1 MNDSASAI
9 SAPEENFLRRFAA
22 IASNPREQGDLF
34 EKLIKKWLL
43 NAPPHKDR
51 FRKVSLWREWAAARN
66 GDRSDIGVDLVAE
79 TFDGE
84 YCAIQCKFYDPTSTL
99 PLGNISNFTT
109 ALSSTFFGE
118 EFTSGLL
125 IATTR
130 KLSSKIESA
139 IKGLPKPC
147 SIVDFVH
154 ELSCLKIDWDEVMA
168 QLPDDSNAAPIIT
181 APIIKG
187 IQEKIQIGEKY
198 ARIVDLPALLKKIIP
213 QPSSQVKKQPLPH
226 QTIAIEKV
234 LAGFQNA
241 ERGKLIMACG
251 TGKTFTAL
259 KIAERFLEKQ
269 TGVEK
274 QTGAEKQT
282 GTGNILFLV
291 PSLSLL
297 SQAMHEWSR
306 ESTHPLRNFAVCSD
320 SKVGRNND
328 DISVHDLAI
337 PATTNASRLAAKL
350 KQKTERIN
358 VVFSTYH
365 SIEVVAEAQK
375 HGAPAFDLIICDEAH
390 RTTGV
395 DDSAVSGQRE
405 SYFTSVH
412 DGEYIRASRR
422 LYMTATPRLYTAAA
436 KSKAN
441 EYEYKIY
448 SMDDAAQYGEE
459 FYRFNFSE
467 AVDAKQLSD
476 YKVIVVTLKEDSK
489 TADKLKEY
497 HKVSL
502 GTQTGRGK
510 KYEVS
515 AEDLV
520 KIIGCWKGL
529 AKQTDNPVMQGDDRP
544 MRRAVAFTSTINRSK
559 VLTELFPRVMHDY
572 QQNNAPA
579 DSLDCELQHV
589 DGTQNTL
596 ERNKKL
602 DWLKREPEENHCH
615 ILSNVRCLSEGV
627 DVPALDAVLFLNPR
641 KSEVDIVQSVGR
653 VMRKSEGK
661 KYGYIILPII
671 TPADEP
677 AEAALN
683 ENDTYRVIWQ
693 VLCALRS
700 HDSRLDIEINQLGLS
715 KKDSERIIVIDGDAD
730 PDGNGDGKDASGD
743 SEQILRQTQ
752 IDFSGWEDA
761 IFAHIV
767 KYCGDRQYWDTWAG
781 EVATISKSVTERITK
796 LSDEDEKIKTEFGR
810 FVRGLQKNINP
821 AVDESAALE
830 MLSQHIITR
839 PIFDALFGGDSFVAA
854 NPVSKTMQAM
864 LTKLDDQDLLT
875 TATAGLEVF
884 YESVRQTVGRK
895 IQGIDDTG
903 GRQQII
909 IELYEKFFK
918 KGFPK
923 MQESL
928 GIVYTPV
935 EVVDF
940 IIRSVDDLLKSEFGK
955 GITAKQVNLLDPF
968 TGTGTF
974 ITRLLQSDAIT
985 TEDLPRKYKA
995 EIHANEIVLL
1005 AYYIAAINIEQA
1017 YQQRLDDAGKQ
1028 TSYAAFE
1035 GIALTDTFQIDER
1048 DSTAQS
1054 TVPGMAPLLTENS
1067 ARIKK
1072 QQENKITV
1080 VFGNPPYSAGQR
1092 SSNDDNQNL
1101 KYEKLD
1107 ASIAGSYA
1115 KHSTATLKNSLYD
1128 SYIRAIRWASD
1139 RIGDE
1144 GVVAFVSNGSYIDGS
1159 AADGLRK
1166 CLADNFSSVY
1176 CFNLRGNQR
1185 TAGEVSRREGGK
1197 IFGSGSR
1204 AAIAI
1209 LFLVKNSTATD
1220 KCKIHYYDIGD
1231 YHDRK
1236 QKLKII
1242 ADFATVKNIS
1252 WQTITPDKHND
1263 WINQQNAIF
1272 ESYLPLGD
1280 KESKKRNSV
1289 KVPSVF
1295 SSYGRGVATSR
1306 DAWAYNFSKKSLT
1319 RNMRGMIDFYNNQL
1333 YDYQQA
1339 SAVSDIKIKCD
1350 SFVKP
1355 EPQKIQW
1362 DRELKQQ
1369 FERGRKPQFS
1379 SKKIHS
1385 AAYRPFTK
1393 HYFYFDRLL
1402 LNCVYRQPSFFP
1414 TPESKN
1420 LAICVSGT
1428 GASKDFSVLMANTIP
1443 DLSFVS
1449 GTQAF
1454 PRHTYIENPNG
1465 NHTKIDNIPT
1475 ATVTKFQKHYN
1486 ESDING
1492 DAIFCYVYGLLHNAD
1507 YKTKFA
1513 ADLKKTLP
1521 RIPFA
1526 KTFVDFCAFAEA
1538 GNRLGEL
1545 HTGYANVAPWPL
1557 KVIEEN
1563 ADHDNPNYFRVVKMK
1578 YASKTDKSKIIY
1590 NHNIRLENIPPEVQE
1605 YAVNGKPALDWIID
1619 RYQIKTDKN
1628 SQLSNDPNQW
1638 SDDRRYIID
1647 LICKVVAVS
1656 VETVK
1661 IVKGLPALDLE

>member
-22 IASNPREQGDLF
+22 IASNTREQGDLF
-34 EKLIKKWLL
+34 EKLIQEWLL

-66 GDRSDIGVDLVAE
+66 GDRGDIGVDLVAE

-168 QLPDDSNAAPIIT
+168 QLPDDSNA

-602 DWLKREPEENHCH
+602 DWLKREPEENHCR

-743 SEQILRQTQ
+743 SEQILRQTP

-810 FVRGLQKNINP
+810 FVRGLQENINP

-928 GIVYTPV
+928 GIVYTPM

-940 IIRSVDDLLKSEFGK
+940 IIRSVDDLLKKEFGK

-1017 YQQRLDDAGKQ
+1017 YQQRLTDAGQKN
-1028 TSYAAFE
+1028 TAYAPFE
-1035 GIALTDTFQIDER
+1035 GIALTDTFQINEGDD
-1048 DSTAQS
+1048 DSPQA
-1054 TVPGMAPLLTENS
+1054 GLLPKILPINA
-1067 ARIKK
+1067 ARIERQK
-1072 QQENKITV
+1072 QTPITV
-1080 VFGNPPYSAGQR
+1080 VFGNPPYSVGQG
-1092 SSNDDNQNL
+1092 SQNDDNQNL
-1101 KYEKLD
+1101 KYKKLD
-1107 ASIAGSYA
+1107 ASIAESYA
-1115 KHSTATLKNSLYD
+1115 KHSTATNKNSLYD

-1144 GVVAFVSNGSYIDGS
+1144 GVVAFVSNGGYIDGN
-1159 AADGLRK
+1159 AMDGLRK
-1166 CLADNFSSVY
+1166 CLADDFSSVY
-1176 CFNLRGNQR
+1176 CFNLRGNARTSGEQR
-1185 TAGEVSRREGGK
+1185 RKEKSN
-1197 IFGSGSR
+1197 IFGEGTR
-1204 AAIAI
+1204 TPVAI
-1209 LFLVKNSTATD
+1209 LLLVKKPKAASDT
-1220 KCKIHYYDIGD
+1220 CQIFYHDIGD
-1231 YHDRK
+1231 YLDRK

-1242 ADFATVKNIS
+1242 ADFATVKKIP
-1252 WQTITPDKHND
+1252 WQTITPDKNHD
-1263 WINQQNAIF
+1263 WLNQQNEAF
-1272 ESYLPLGD
+1272 ASYLPLGD
-1280 KESKKRNSV
+1280 RANKKQNGKKNS
-1289 KVPSVF
+1289 SVF
-1295 SSYGRGVATSR
+1295 SSFGRGVETCR
-1306 DAWAYNFSKKSLT
+1306 DAWVYNFSKQTVAK
-1319 RNMRGMIDFYNNQL
+1319 NMQSTIAFYN
-1333 YDYQQA
+1333 
-1339 SAVSDIKIKCD
+1339 
-1350 SFVKP
+1350 
-1355 EPQKIQW
+1355 
-1362 DRELKQQ
+1362 RELDRYQAAGKSESVN
-1369 FERGRKPQFS
+1369 FFVDKDATKISWSSSLENKFSRGIAGDYRAQN
-1379 SKKIHS
+1379 IR
-1385 AAYRPFTK
+1385 AGIYRPFTK
-1393 HYFYFDRLL
+1393 QHLYFDNVFIHRPAIA
-1402 LNCVYRQPSFFP
+1402 NRYFP
-1414 TPESKN
+1414 TATADN
-1420 LAICVSGT
+1420 LAICVSGI
-1428 GASKDFSVLMANTIP
+1428 GAGKDFSALMADCVPNLHFLDT
-1443 DLSFVS
+1443 S
-1449 GTQAF
+1449 QCF
-1454 PRHTYIENPNG
+1454 PRHTYLENQNG
-1465 NHTKIDNIPT
+1465 NHTKIDNIP
-1475 ATVTKFQKHYN
+1475 AASVTLFQKHYDD
-1486 ESDING
+1486 STING
-1492 DAIFCYVYGLLHNAD
+1492 DAIFCYVYGILHNAD

-1526 KTFVDFCAFAEA
+1526 KTVADFRAFAQA
-1538 GNRLGEL
+1538 GKKLGEL
-1545 HTGYANVAPWPL
+1545 HTGYENVAPWPL
-1557 KVIEEN
+1557 KIIEEN
-1563 ADHDNPNYFRVVKMK
+1563 AQPDNPNYYRVEKAVKIK

-1605 YAVNGKPALDWIID
+1605 YTVNGKPALDWIID
-1619 RYQIKTDKN
+1619 RYQVKTDKD
-1628 SQLSNDPNQW
+1628 SQLDNDPNQW
-1638 SDDRRYIID
+1638 SEDPKYILD
-1647 LICKVVAVS
+1647 LICKVVRVS